1 MKGYRRVFMG
11 ITFFVLLIFFVVPSS
26 LFATTLRLATGSPY
40 ELGLVDALFAEFK
53 KKVSCELNVTK
64 SGSGDSLQ
72 LLKTGHVDIIIVHA
86 PEAEQQAVEEGWAL
100 NRTYVG
106 GNDFV
111 ILGPAEDPA
120 AIKEC
125 KDVLCAYK
133 KIAEKEVVFIT
144 RGDNS
149 GTHKKELSIWEK
161 AGIKPGGNWYR
172 TSKDFMMASLQK
184 AASENGYFMV
194 DRSTYIMAKKK
205 LPELK
210 LVILCQGDPMLINQ
224 YHALTTNPTMY
235 PQANYEPAKK
245 FVEFLRGVQGQKIIA
260 TFGKEEFGEPLYFSA
275 SQRSGE

>member
-1 MKGYRRVFMG
+1 MRWVR
-11 ITFFVLLIFFVVPSS
+11 TFTAFLLLTLFIVPSS

-53 KKVSCELNVTK
+53 KEVPCELNVTK

-72 LLKTGHVDIIIVHA
+72 LLKSGQVDIIMVHA
-86 PEAEQQAVEEGWAL
+86 PETERQAVKEGWAL
-100 NRTYVG
+100 NRTYIG

-111 ILGPAEDPA
+111 ILGPIGDPA
-120 AIKEC
+120 SIKEC

-133 KIAEKEVVFIT
+133 KIAEKEAVFIT

-161 AGIKPGGNWYR
+161 TGIKPEGDWYR

-194 DRSTYIMAKKK
+194 DRSTYIVARKEN
-205 LPELK
+205 PALK
-210 LVILCQGDPMLINQ
+210 LAVLFEGDPMLINQ

-235 PQANYEPAKK
+235 PQANCELAKK
-245 FVEFLRGVQGQKIIA
+245 FVDFLKSDQGQKIIA
-260 TFGKEEFGEPLYFSA
+260 TFGKEKFGEPLYFSVA
-275 SQRSGE
+275 QKPEK

>member
-1 MKGYRRVFMG
+1 VRWVRTSTVF
-11 ITFFVLLIFFVVPSS
+11 LLLTLFIGPSS

-53 KKVSCELNVTK
+53 KEVPCELKVAK
-64 SGSGDSLQ
+64 AGSGDSLQ
-72 LLKTGHVDIIIVHA
+72 LLKSGQVDIIMVHA
-86 PEAEQQAVEEGWAL
+86 PETERQAVKEGWAL
-100 NRTYVG
+100 NRTYFG

-111 ILGPAEDPA
+111 ILGPIGDPA

-133 KIAEKEVVFIT
+133 KIAEKEAVFIT

-161 AGIKPGGNWYR
+161 TGIKPEGGWYR

-194 DRSTYIMAKKK
+194 DRSTYIVARKENPA
-205 LPELK
+205 LNLAVLFE
-210 LVILCQGDPMLINQ
+210 GDPMLINR

-235 PQANYEPAKK
+235 PQANYELAKK
-245 FVEFLRGVQGQKIIA
+245 FVEFLRGAQGQKIIA
-260 TFGKEEFGEPLYFSA
+260 TFGREEFGEPLYFSA

>member
-1 MKGYRRVFMG
+1 MRWVRTSTAF
-11 ITFFVLLIFFVVPSS
+11 LLLTLFIVPSS

-40 ELGLVDALFAEFK
+40 ELGLVDELFAEFK
-53 KKVSCELNVTK
+53 KEVPCELNVTK

-72 LLKTGHVDIIIVHA
+72 LLKSGQVDIIMVHA
-86 PEAEQQAVEEGWAL
+86 PETERQAVKEGWAL
-100 NRTYVG
+100 NRTYIG

-111 ILGPAEDPA
+111 ILGPIGDPA
-120 AIKEC
+120 SIKEC

-133 KIAEKEVVFIT
+133 KIAEKEAVFIT

-161 AGIKPGGNWYR
+161 TGIKPEGDWYR

-194 DRSTYIMAKKK
+194 DRSTYIVARKEN
-205 LPELK
+205 PALK
-210 LVILCQGDPMLINQ
+210 LAVLFEGDPMLINQ

-235 PQANYEPAKK
+235 PQANCELAKK
-245 FVEFLRGVQGQKIIA
+245 FVDFLKSDQGQKIIA
-260 TFGKEEFGEPLYFSA
+260 TFGKEKFGEPLYFSVA
-275 SQRSGE
+275 QKPEK

>member
-1 MKGYRRVFMG
+1 MRWVRTFTVF
-11 ITFFVLLIFFVVPSS
+11 LLLMLFIVPSS
-26 LFATTLRLATGSPY
+26 LLAATLRLATGSPY

-53 KKVSCELNVTK
+53 KEVPCELNVTK
-64 SGSGDSLQ
+64 AGSGDSLQ
-72 LLKTGHVDIIIVHA
+72 LLKTGQVDIIMVHA
-86 PEAEQQAVEEGWAL
+86 PEAEQQAVKEGWAL

-120 AIKEC
+120 AIRGC

-133 KIAEKEVVFIT
+133 KIAEKKAVFIT

-161 AGIKPGGNWYR
+161 TGIKPEGGWYR

-194 DRSTYIMAKKK
+194 DRSTYIVARKENPA
-205 LPELK
+205 LNLAVLFE
-210 LVILCQGDPMLINQ
+210 GDPMLINQ
-224 YHALTTNPTMY
+224 YNALTTNPTMY
-235 PQANYEPAKK
+235 PQANYELAKK
-245 FVEFLRGVQGQKIIA
+245 FVKFLRGAQGQKIIA
-260 TFGKEEFGEPLYFSA
+260 TFGREKFGEPLYFSA

>member
-1 MKGYRRVFMG
+1 MRRVR
-11 ITFFVLLIFFVVPSS
+11 TFELFVLMMLFVAPFS
-26 LFATTLRLATGSPY
+26 LFAGTLRLATGSPY

-53 KKVSCELNVTK
+53 EEVPCELNVTK
-64 SGSGDSLQ
+64 ASSGDSLQ

-86 PEAEQQAVEEGWAL
+86 PEVEQQGVEEGWAL

-111 ILGPAEDPA
+111 ILGPLEDPA

-133 KIAEKEVVFIT
+133 KIAEKKAVFIT

-161 AGIKPGGNWYR
+161 TRIKPEGDWYR

-194 DRSTYIMAKKK
+194 DRSTYIVSRKENPA
-205 LPELK
+205 LNLAVLFE
-210 LVILCQGDPMLINQ
+210 GDPMLINQ
-224 YHALTTNPTMY
+224 YHALTTNPAMY
-235 PQANYEPAKK
+235 PHANYELAKK
-245 FVEFLRGVQGQKIIA
+245 FVEFLKGAQGQKIIG
-260 TFGKEEFGEPLYFSA
+260 TFGKEKFGASLYFSA
-275 SQRSGE
+275 LEKPEK